1 MFDDKHHAG
10 LRRSTSIIM
19 RDGVGLNG
27 ARQVSDEACA
37 LSVHA
42 FPTVDIDK
50 VVASGVINTVGAY
63 ALTDKENG
71 THLAYVGESGN
82 VARRLQE
89 HAADPSKSWATEV
102 FVISGL
108 DKRLEKAAAVH
119 FQKRLT
125 EVIETAGSAELIKG
139 VNPCSADLPAWRV
152 ASLDRM
158 FAGVLPLLFDA
169 GCRCIAPPLTKNPA
183 APSPGSLAEEAPP
196 LIPEAREPADGDADD
211 DEGPMEIGV
220 ALAPIGVVEQSLAY
234 GELWA
239 RGYEYDGRFLV
250 VAGSEMRRTATRSA
264 NEHTQQRRRRLIE
277 AKAARLIN
285 EADDCYRLEVA
296 VAFPSMAIAAKV
308 LCGAHVASD
317 KWRPL
322 PAERPYMIAR

>member
-1 MFDDKHHAG
+1 MPMDKDQAG

-19 RDGVGLNG
+19 RDGTDLNG
-27 ARQVSDEACA
+27 PRQVADEACA

-42 FPTVDIDK
+42 FPSADLDK
-50 VVASGVINTVGAY
+50 VVASGVLNAVGAY
-63 ALTDKENG
+63 ALTDKESD
-71 THLAYVGESGN
+71 THLVYVGESGN

-89 HAADPSKSWATEV
+89 HAADASKAWMTEV

-125 EVIETAGSAELIKG
+125 EVIEAAGSAEVIKG
-139 VNPCSADLPAWRV
+139 VTPCTADLPAWRV

-158 FAGVLPLLFDA
+158 FEGALPLLFDA
-169 GCRCIAPPLTKNPA
+169 GCRCIAPPLTRNLATPE
-183 APSPGSLAEEAPP
+183 PERLAEEPPP
-196 LIPEAREPADGDADD
+196 LVPEAPDVADRDGD

-234 GELWA
+234 AELWA

-250 VAGSEMRRTATRSA
+250 VAGSEMRRTATKSA

-277 AKAARLIN
+277 ARAARLIN

-296 VAFPSMAIAAKV
+296 VAFPSRAIAAKV

-322 PAERPYMIAR
+322 PAERPCMIAR